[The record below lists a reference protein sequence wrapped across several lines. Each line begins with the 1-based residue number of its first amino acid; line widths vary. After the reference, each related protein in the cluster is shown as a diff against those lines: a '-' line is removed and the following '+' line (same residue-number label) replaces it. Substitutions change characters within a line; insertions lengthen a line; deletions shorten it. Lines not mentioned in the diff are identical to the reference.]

1 MLDKSHLEK
10 LLSLSDSELRKKMSD
25 AAISAGADKFMT
37 AKALADMTKLRAMM
51 TALTPEQIN
60 AVLAKMGPDAAS
72 ELAKQVSGENRER

>member
-37 AKALADMTKLRAMM
+37 AKALSDMTKLRAMM

-60 AVLAKMGPDAAS
+60 AVLEKMGPTAAS
-72 ELAKQVSGENRER
+72 ELAKQVSGESR

>member
-10 LLSLSDSELRKKMSD
+10 LLSLSDSELRKKISD

-72 ELAKQVSGENRER
+72 ELAKQVNGESR